1 MLEAFV
7 LGIVQGVAEWLPV
20 SSEGILVLLQ
30 VHFFDQQ
37 SATEAIRLALFL
49 HLGTLLSAMVYF
61 WSDIR
66 LITMSFFGK
75 QEEINQGQK
84 KFYLWAT
91 LVSIIVAGTLYLTV
105 SAVEDKLMLSGKI
118 ITIVI
123 GVLLLI
129 TAGLQFSKKHNQQQ
143 RKENQATTRDG
154 LWTGLFQGLAA
165 LPGISRSGST
175 TALLMLR
182 NFDEQA
188 ALRMSFILSIPI
200 VLIGNVI
207 LNLDELLLTRESVVA
222 LLTAFVFGWLSIAML
237 LRLARKI
244 NFGWFVLVFGL
255 ITITAAFL

>member
-7 LGIVQGVAEWLPV
+7 LGIVQGFAEWLPV
-20 SSEGILVLLQ
+20 SSEGILILLQ

-49 HLGTLLSAMVYF
+49 HLGTLLSAVVYF

-66 LITMSFFGK
+66 SITRSFVGK
-75 QEEINQGQK
+75 QEAVNQGQK
-84 KFYLWAT
+84 RFYLWAT
-91 LVSIIVAGTLYLTV
+91 LVSVIVAGTLYLTV
-105 SAVEDKLMLSGKI
+105 SAVEDKLILSGKI

-123 GVLLLI
+123 GILLLI
-129 TAGLQFSKKHNQQQ
+129 TAGLQFSKKNNQQQ
-143 RKENQATTRDG
+143 RRENQATTRDG

-182 NFDEQA
+182 NFNEQA

-200 VLIGNVI
+200 VLVGNVI

-222 LLTAFVFGWLSIAML
+222 LLTAFVFGWLSIAVL
-237 LRLARKI
+237 LRVARKI